1 MNAFRR
7 FLGILILLLGPAAIL
22 FLSKQAYNK
31 ISLPT
36 STTNDVLQWSI
47 IIFIFV
53 PISIGLIIFGYY
65 AIKGEYDNID
75 S

>member
-1 MNAFRR
+1 MNAIRR
-7 FLGILILLLGPAAIL
+7 LLGILILLMGPAAIL
-22 FLSKQAYNK
+22 FLSRQAYHK
-31 ISLPT
+31 ISQAS

-65 AIKGEYDNID
+65 AIKGEYDNIE